1 MSARSRRIVLTFA
14 KRGSLALWNARF
26 GLSAPALR
34 RAAWAHQMRRA
45 CEELGPTFIKLGQ
58 LASIRPD
65 IFSAELVFELEKLQD
80 SVVAVPLGE
89 IRARIRRELGR
100 DAEDLFESFDA
111 EPLASASIAQ
121 VHRATLGGDYRP
133 AYGELLPAGSEVV
146 VKVVRPGIETVIAA
160 DLEVARRLVSRI
172 GGIGALKRLP
182 LARFLTEFKESL
194 SSELDLRNEG
204 RIADRFAFDFRDD
217 PLVMAPRAVWSR
229 STRGVL
235 TMEYVQGWRLTEI
248 DSVSRAGIDGYGL
261 ALHGAEVFMRQ
272 VLVLGRYHADLHPA
286 NLFITH
292 DGRICY
298 LDFGITGRTSPEQ
311 RLAIAQVLAATVY
324 GDADRALRYSRELGL
339 EIPAAVEGEVRDR
352 VARLMA
358 RTMGGPGPSDVRG
371 FAVGFLSMLADY
383 RIEIPPGF
391 GLLVKALVTVEGV
404 SRALYPDIDI
414 AAAARPFATRL
425 IASEFMRPERIADRL
440 PRAISAALKEFTQ

>member
-1 MSARSRRIVLTFA
+1 MSARSRRIILTFVR
-14 KRGSLALWNARF
+14 RGSAALVSARF

-34 RAAWAHQMRRA
+34 RAAWARQMRRA

-65 IFSAELVFELEKLQD
+65 IFSAELVFEFEKLQD
-80 SVVAVPLGE
+80 SVVPVPFDE
-89 IRARIRRELGR
+89 IRGCIRRELGR
-100 DAEDLFESFDA
+100 DPGELFASFNP

-121 VHRATLGGDYRP
+121 VYRATLGDEYRP
-133 AYGELLPAGSEVV
+133 AYGESLPARSEVV

-160 DLEVARRLVSRI
+160 DLEVARQLVSRI
-172 GGIGALKRLP
+172 GGIGALRRLP
-182 LARFLTEFKESL
+182 LARFLTEFEDSL
-194 SSELDLRNEG
+194 RSELDLRNEG

-217 PLVMAPRAVWSR
+217 PLVMAPRAVWARSSR
-229 STRGVL
+229 SVL
-235 TMEYVQGWRLTEI
+235 TMEYVQGWRLTEL
-248 DSVSRAGIDGYGL
+248 DSVSRAGIDGRGL

-311 RLAIAQVLAATVY
+311 RIAIAQVLAATVY
-324 GDADRALRYSRELGL
+324 RDADRALRYSRELGL
-339 EIPAAVEGEVRDR
+339 EIPAAVESEVRDR

-358 RTMGGPGPSDVRG
+358 RTMAGPGGSDVRG

-414 AAAARPFATRL
+414 AAAARPFATQL
-425 IASEFMRPERIADRL
+425 IAREFMRPERIADRL
-440 PRAISAALKEFTQ
+440 PKAVSAALREFTQ